1 MPLPGLCWIG
11 VKSVERRERVWFNQF
26 PETIIGKILPH
37 MGSCRKQKQMT
48 TTPGERPA
56 LFLVWYAGQCLDQTI
71 PISTTNANISAP
83 VGCKLVSLIESNK
96 IIRLHFVLLQAREHA
111 LTGQGINADNY
122 QVAPGTTKRI
132 AQTSVAP
139 GNNAKRQVEQMMHL
153 MRPVPY

>member
-1 MPLPGLCWIG
+1 
-11 VKSVERRERVWFNQF
+11 
-26 PETIIGKILPH
+26 
-37 MGSCRKQKQMT
+37 MT

-56 LFLVWYAGQCLDQTI
+56 FFLVWHAGQCFGQTI
-71 PISTTNANISAP
+71 PISTANAEISAP

-96 IIRLHFVLLQAREHA
+96 IIRLYFVLLEARAHA
-111 LTGQGINADNY
+111 LTRQAIQHDNN

-153 MRPVPY
+153 